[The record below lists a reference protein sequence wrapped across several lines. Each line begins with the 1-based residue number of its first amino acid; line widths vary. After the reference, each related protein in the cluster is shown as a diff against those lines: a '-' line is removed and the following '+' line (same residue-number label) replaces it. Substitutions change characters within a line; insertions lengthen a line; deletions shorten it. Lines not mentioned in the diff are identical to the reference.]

1 MINTQSGQKNNKK
14 GDNKMNPINDQDM
27 SKVAGG
33 GANGNF
39 WQDGAAIYYRIAPRD
54 TLSEIALRA
63 QVPMSQILALNPSI
77 KNPDVISAGA
87 VIRIR

>member
-1 MINTQSGQKNNKK
+1 MSEEKK
-14 GDNKMNPINDQDM
+14 VLNDQEVEGV
-27 SKVAGG
+27 SGG

-39 WQDGAAIYYRIAPRD
+39 WQDGAAIYYRIAFRD

-77 KNPDVISAGA
+77 KNPDKINAGA
-87 VIRIR
+87 VIRIK

>member
-1 MINTQSGQKNNKK
+1 MSEEKK
-14 GDNKMNPINDQDM
+14 VLNDQEVEGV
-27 SKVAGG
+27 SGG

-39 WQDGAAIYYRIAPRD
+39 WQDGAAIYYRIAFRD
-54 TLSEIALRA
+54 TLSGIALRA

-87 VIRIR
+87 VIRIK

>member
-1 MINTQSGQKNNKK
+1 MASNEMKILNEQEVKNV
-14 GDNKMNPINDQDM
+14 
-27 SKVAGG
+27 SGG

-39 WQDGAAIYYRIAPRD
+39 WQEGSVIYYRIAHRD

-63 QVPMSQILALNPSI
+63 QVPMNQILALNPSI
-77 KNPDVISAGA
+77 KNPDLIREGA

>member
-1 MINTQSGQKNNKK
+1 MSDEIKTL
-14 GDNKMNPINDQDM
+14 NDQD
-27 SKVAGG
+27 VANVSGG
-33 GANGNF
+33 GANGTF
-39 WQDGAAIYYRIAPRD
+39 WPSNGMIYYTIAPRD

-77 KNPDVISAGA
+77 KNPDLIAAGA

>member
-1 MINTQSGQKNNKK
+1 MA
-14 GDNKMNPINDQDM
+14 NDEM
-27 SKVAGG
+27 KVLNEQEEEVISGG

-39 WQDGAAIYYRIAPRD
+39 WQDGSAIYYRIAHRD

-63 QVPMSQILALNPSI
+63 QVPMNQILALNPSI
-77 KNPDVISAGA
+77 KNPDLIREGA

>member
-1 MINTQSGQKNNKK
+1 MNTL
-14 GDNKMNPINDQDM
+14 NDQQLNNV
-27 SKVAGG
+27 SGG

-39 WQDGAAIYYRIAPRD
+39 WQDGAVIYYRVAYRD

-77 KNPDVISAGA
+77 KNPDIISVGQ
-87 VIRIR
+87 VLRIR

>member
-1 MINTQSGQKNNKK
+1 
-14 GDNKMNPINDQDM
+14 M
-27 SKVAGG
+27 SDEIKTLNEQEAENVSGG

-39 WQDGAAIYYRIAPRD
+39 WQEGSAIYYRIAPRD

-77 KNPDVISAGA
+77 KNPDKISAGA

>member
-1 MINTQSGQKNNKK
+1 MSEEMKIL
-14 GDNKMNPINDQDM
+14 NDQEV
-27 SKVAGG
+27 SEVSGG

-39 WQDGAAIYYRIAPRD
+39 WQDGAAIYYRIASLD

-63 QVPMSQILALNPSI
+63 QVPLSQILALNPSI

-87 VIRIR
+87 VIRIK

>member
-1 MINTQSGQKNNKK
+1 MTNL
-14 GDNKMNPINDQDM
+14 NDQQLNNV
-27 SKVAGG
+27 SGG

-39 WQDGAAIYYRIAPRD
+39 WQEGAAIYYRVVSGD

>member
-1 MINTQSGQKNNKK
+1 MSEEKK
-14 GDNKMNPINDQDM
+14 VLNDQEVEGV
-27 SKVAGG
+27 SGG

-39 WQDGAAIYYRIAPRD
+39 WQDGAAIYYRIAFRD

-87 VIRIR
+87 VIRIK

>member
-1 MINTQSGQKNNKK
+1 MSAEMKK
-14 GDNKMNPINDQDM
+14 LDDQEVNEV
-27 SKVAGG
+27 SGG

-39 WQDGAAIYYRIAPRD
+39 WQDGSAIYYRIASRD

-77 KNPDVISAGA
+77 KNPDKINAGA
-87 VIRIR
+87 VIRIK

>member
-1 MINTQSGQKNNKK
+1 
-14 GDNKMNPINDQDM
+14 M
-27 SKVAGG
+27 SDEMKVLNEQEAANVTGG

-39 WQDGAAIYYRIAPRD
+39 WQDGAAIYYRIAFND

-77 KNPDVISAGA
+77 KNPDRISAGS